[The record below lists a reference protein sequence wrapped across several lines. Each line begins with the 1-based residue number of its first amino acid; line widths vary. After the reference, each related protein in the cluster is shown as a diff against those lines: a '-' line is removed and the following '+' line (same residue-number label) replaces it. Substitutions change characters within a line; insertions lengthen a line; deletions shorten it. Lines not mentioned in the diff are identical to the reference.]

1 MNLIGGVLHPLFF
14 LCAKNKKLQFCYF
27 NMHLLTTSIAAQQL
41 KIVPRQDASSVT
53 LELTDKTQFT
63 TSTVSVSKTSSDPFM
78 ILSGSFSLVENRA
91 YSFEVKDGSEII
103 YRGLIFCTDQTDGEK
118 FFVQD
123 GDYTSETSYDNE
135 YVIL

>member
-1 MNLIGGVLHPLFF
+1 
-14 LCAKNKKLQFCYF
+14 
-27 NMHLLTTSIAAQQL
+27 MHLLTTSTDAQQL

-103 YRGLIFCTDQTDGEK
+103 YRGLIFCTDQTDYDK
-118 FFVQD
+118 YD
-123 GDYTSETSYDNE
+123 PNKNDYIMESTYNNE

>member
-1 MNLIGGVLHPLFF
+1 
-14 LCAKNKKLQFCYF
+14 
-27 NMHLLTTSIAAQQL
+27 MHLLTTSIAAQQL

-78 ILSGSFSLVENRA
+78 ILSGSFSLVENRS
-91 YSFEVKDGSEII
+91 YSFEVKDGSEVI

>member
-1 MNLIGGVLHPLFF
+1 
-14 LCAKNKKLQFCYF
+14 
-27 NMHLLTTSIAAQQL
+27 
-41 KIVPRQDASSVT
+41 
-53 LELTDKTQFT
+53 
-63 TSTVSVSKTSSDPFM
+63 M

-103 YRGLIFCTDQTDGEK
+103 YRGLIFCTDQTDVEK

>member
-1 MNLIGGVLHPLFF
+1 
-14 LCAKNKKLQFCYF
+14 
-27 NMHLLTTSIAAQQL
+27 MHLLTTSVAAQQL

-63 TSTVSVSKTSSDPFM
+63 TSTVSVSKTSSEPFM
-78 ILSGSFSLVENRA
+78 ILSGSFSLVENRS
-91 YSFEVKDGSEII
+91 YSFEVKDGSEVI

-123 GDYTSETSYDNE
+123 EDYTSETSYDNE

>member
-1 MNLIGGVLHPLFF
+1 
-14 LCAKNKKLQFCYF
+14 
-27 NMHLLTTSIAAQQL
+27 
-41 KIVPRQDASSVT
+41 
-53 LELTDKTQFT
+53 
-63 TSTVSVSKTSSDPFM
+63 
-78 ILSGSFSLVENRA
+78 VENRS
-91 YSFEVKDGSEII
+91 YSFEVKDGSEVI